1 MKQSEELRAKLDEL
15 HISAREAYNK
25 SLGNEQ
31 YQRIMIDIYD
41 LIRECINM
49 GMVHTDYWIDDY
61 YLAHRALHELG
72 IQGYNVSLEKD
83 DGADKEW
90 RLYIDW
96 SDVDLD
102 PNKKYILPMDDVYSL
117 DCYGNSLTGYA
128 YKGTNGSWFMA
139 VIGTNVN
146 GEDIERLGYTV
157 TAKDLEYAPEWVKVL
172 EPVEVEG

>member
-1 MKQSEELRAKLDEL
+1 MLTYEKDIKP
-15 HISAREAYNK
+15 IKITAREAYK
-25 SLGNEQ
+25 QSVET
-31 YQRIMIDIYD
+31 
-41 LIRECINM
+41 EE
-49 GMVHTDYWIDDY
+49 
-61 YLAHRALHELG
+61 YLNTLRAVYSD
-72 IQGYNVSLEKD
+72 IQGNIKDGYTNAHFFYDSMSLVNRVYRELLAQDYNLTLEKE
-83 DGADKEW
+83 KTCYH
-90 RLYIDW
+90 LTVDW
-96 SDVDLD
+96 SDVDLN